1 MASAASYV
9 QANTNGRLHGAHE
22 PSVSP
27 LDRGF
32 LYGDAIYEVWRT
44 YEGVVF
50 AWEEHL
56 ARLAAS
62 ARSLHLSLPWTHDFI
77 WGEVARTAAAFRQD
91 SGFKGEL
98 YVRLQISRGGGPIG
112 LDPALAD
119 RPTYV
124 ILVQPCPLLAAEKLA
139 AGLRVAVAGG
149 IRRNARETLD
159 PAWKTGNYLNNVLG
173 LAEARAAGADE
184 VALLN
189 LRGELTE
196 ASTSNLGLI
205 RDGTLCTPVLEAGIL
220 AGITRALV
228 MGRIA
233 PALGLRVN
241 ETTLRPEDLAGM
253 EEAFL
258 MSTTRDL
265 VPVTLVDGLRF
276 RVGPTTVTAR
286 LKAAFIDYARAEAA
300 RHPQRRA

>member
-1 MASAASYV
+1 MASVASFV
-9 QANTNGRLHGAHE
+9 QANTSGRLHGAHE

-44 YEGVVF
+44 YGGVVF
-50 AWEEHL
+50 AWPEHL
-56 ARLAAS
+56 ARLEAS
-62 ARSLHLSLPWTHDFI
+62 ARSLRLSLPWSHEFL
-77 WGEVARTAAAFRQD
+77 WGEVARTAAAFRQQ
-91 SGFKGEL
+91 SGFEGEL
-98 YVRLQISRGGGPIG
+98 YVRLQISRGAGPIG

-119 RPTYV
+119 EPAYV
-124 ILVQPCPLLAAEKLA
+124 ILIQPCPTLAADKLA

-149 IRRNARETLD
+149 IRRNAREALD

-196 ASTSNLGLI
+196 ASTSNLGFI
-205 RDGTLCTPVLEAGIL
+205 REGTLYTPVLEAGIL
-220 AGITRALV
+220 AGITRALAI
-228 MGRIA
+228 GRIA
-233 PALGLRVN
+233 PAAGLRVN
-241 ETTLRPEDLAGM
+241 ETTLRPEDIAGM

-258 MSTTRDL
+258 MSTTRDI
-265 VPVTLVDGLRF
+265 VPVAAMDGVRF
-276 RVGPTTVTAR
+276 RVGPTTLTAR
-286 LKAAFIDYARAEAA
+286 LKAAFVDYALAEAA
-300 RHPQRRA
+300 RYPQRRV